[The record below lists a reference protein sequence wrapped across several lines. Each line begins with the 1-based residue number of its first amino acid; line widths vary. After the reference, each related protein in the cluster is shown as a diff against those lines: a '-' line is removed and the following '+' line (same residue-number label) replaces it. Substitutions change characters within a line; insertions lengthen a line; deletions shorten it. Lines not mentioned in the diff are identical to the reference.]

1 MKGLL
6 LKEFYIWLKSRIGY
20 MLIILAYGI
29 VFAATGGSRSTFVLW
44 FVLIPLSRAF
54 TDDETSNWKNYSRAL
69 PYTPSQ
75 IVTARYIFLLAE
87 LIFASIITTV
97 SVIISFRNS
106 EFASVTEAFPYL
118 SDSWMIAS
126 SMTVIITV
134 MLLSFAFTMPLNY
147 QLTGTARN
155 VISIIPNIISMFAI
169 VIISFDTLLPSF
181 LPNHRIPRAFY
192 NEKWLF
198 AAFATVSVL
207 ALSASWLLCIIFTA
221 KNKSRTKSLKISF
234 AVVTAVLIAVSSV
247 TIGSIFTKKLF
258 VENEHQT
265 QEFLMEYYQD
275 NIPSTED
282 GEKENV
288 LSEEKRK
295 NREEMIFLKENLF
308 SEYHDGYLISD
319 CRKELEE
326 LGLYERAN
334 TSDEYCLRD
343 GGAIVR
349 LFSEEDTDRIY
360 QISISANVGDTYLE
374 KATTEDLDK
383 IGNRFKAITTEDE
396 LWNLYKEL
404 ELYPHY
410 IEEKYDSYYGKMR
423 SYNASLYASNYNKTG
438 KTVYYQVFVD
448 VSEGKIS
455 NVDLNTYEQ
464 N

>member
-1 MKGLL
+1 
-6 LKEFYIWLKSRIGY
+6 
-20 MLIILAYGI
+20 
-29 VFAATGGSRSTFVLW
+29 
-44 FVLIPLSRAF
+44 
-54 TDDETSNWKNYSRAL
+54 
-69 PYTPSQ
+69 
-75 IVTARYIFLLAE
+75 
-87 LIFASIITTV
+87 
-97 SVIISFRNS
+97 
-106 EFASVTEAFPYL
+106 
-118 SDSWMIAS
+118 
-126 SMTVIITV
+126 
-134 MLLSFAFTMPLNY
+134 
-147 QLTGTARN
+147 
-155 VISIIPNIISMFAI
+155 
-169 VIISFDTLLPSF
+169 
-181 LPNHRIPRAFY
+181 
-192 NEKWLF
+192 
-198 AAFATVSVL
+198 
-207 ALSASWLLCIIFTA
+207 
-221 KNKSRTKSLKISF
+221 
-234 AVVTAVLIAVSSV
+234 
-247 TIGSIFTKKLF
+247 
-258 VENEHQT
+258 
-265 QEFLMEYYQD
+265 MEYYQD

-282 GEKENV
+282 DEKENV

-349 LFSEEDTDRIY
+349 LFPEEDTDRIY

-448 VSEGKIS
+448 VSEDKIS